1 MLHMQKKFHADDD
14 NKRYHKLRGH
24 CHYTGKYRG
33 VAHNACNLR
42 YKISKNSCSIS

>member
-1 MLHMQKKFHADDD
+1 MLYMQKKFHADDD

-24 CHYTGKYRG
+24 CHYTY
-33 VAHNACNLR
+33 NLR

>member
-1 MLHMQKKFHADDD
+1 MLYMQKKFHADDD

-33 VAHNACNLR
+33 IEELLIILV
-42 YKISKNSCSIS
+42 I